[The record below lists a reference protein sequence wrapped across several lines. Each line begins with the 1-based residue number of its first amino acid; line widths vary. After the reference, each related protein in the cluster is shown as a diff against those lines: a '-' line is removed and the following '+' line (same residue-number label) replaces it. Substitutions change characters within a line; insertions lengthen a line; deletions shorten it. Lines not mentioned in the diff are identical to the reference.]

1 MKIIILLLLFFL
13 PLSVFAEE
21 RLVELQ
27 DGTEIP
33 VEHVAAAGERV
44 MLWLPSEFGM
54 SPRQLA
60 VAQGLAESGIEV
72 WMPDLHSGY
81 FIPQGRYSLNALPPE
96 VLLELMQEAQ
106 STSKK
111 QLYVFVSG
119 RMAPKTLEAIRLW
132 QMSGVQKEQL
142 GGAILVSPKL
152 YVGTPQ
158 GGEEAVFIPVARATN
173 APVYLFQPANTAQH
187 WRINSVVSA
196 LEEGGAQ
203 VYLHQ
208 LKGVADGFHLRP
220 LDDTEPQEI
229 ELTSRLPAMLNK
241 AIQLLSVTP
250 VNYASV
256 PVLPELSAPVKQAA
270 SSTILKPYVGE
281 QPELALKLADMQGN
295 QFALAQLK
303 NKVVVLNFWA
313 TWCPPCVEEIPSLE
327 RLRELM
333 QADGLEVVSI
343 DVGESTANIQA
354 FLKDKPVDFPV
365 LLDPEAEAFKSWNGY
380 AFPTTFVLDR
390 EHKIQ
395 YAVFGA
401 FEWDADEVVEMLRQL
416 TESS

>member
-1 MKIIILLLLFFL
+1 MKVIVLILLFL
-13 PLSVFAEE
+13 PFSVFAEE

-27 DGTEIP
+27 DGAEIP
-33 VEHVAAAGERV
+33 VEHVAATGERV

-81 FIPQGRYSLNALPPE
+81 FIPPGRYSLNKLQPG
-96 VLLELMQEAQ
+96 VLLELMQKAQ
-106 STSKK
+106 VTSNK

-119 RMAPKTLEAIRLW
+119 RMSAKTLEAIRLW
-132 QMSGVQKEQL
+132 QMTGVQREQL
-142 GGAILVSPKL
+142 GGVILVSPKL

-158 GGEEAVFIPVARATN
+158 GGEEATFIPAARATN
-173 APVYLFQPANTAQH
+173 APVYLFQPVNTAQH
-187 WRINSVVSA
+187 WRINSVVTA

-203 VYLHQ
+203 VYLQ
-208 LKGVADGFHLRP
+208 KLEGVADGFHLRP
-220 LDDTEPQEI
+220 LDETEPQEI

-241 AIQLLSVTP
+241 AVQLLSVTSA
-250 VNYASV
+250 NLASV
-256 PVLPELSAPVKQAA
+256 PALPELSAPVKQAA
-270 SSTILKPYVGE
+270 SSDLLKPYVGE
-281 QPELALKLADMQGN
+281 QPELRLKLADMQGK
-295 QFALAQLK
+295 QFDLDHLK
-303 NKVVVLNFWA
+303 DKVVVLNFWA

-327 RLRELM
+327 RLRQIL
-333 QADGLEVVSI
+333 QADGLEVISV
-343 DVGESTANIQA
+343 DVGESAADVRA
-354 FLKDKPVDFPV
+354 FLKDKPIDFPV

-390 EHKIQ
+390 EHKIR

-401 FEWDADEVVEMLRQL
+401 FEWDADEVVKTLRQL
-416 TESS
+416 TE